1 MKGKVLQFRG
11 RLSGEIITTREADS
25 ENGANEQLLASD
37 VGGGASGFGPD
48 DYSFSWLVVGDRLA
62 RFDDNVFTF
71 PSAQDGY

>member
-11 RLSGEIITTREADS
+11 EKSATASAFGGYPLAEAQPLTVEGEEGT
-25 ENGANEQLLASD
+25 
-37 VGGGASGFGPD
+37 SGFGPD